1 MREFS
6 HKNFTQEVS
15 VVPRDNRVISRK
27 KRNLPV
33 RSDVEQYTLCR

>member
-27 KRNLPV
+27 K
-33 RSDVEQYTLCR
+33 ET